1 VLGQLRQPA
10 SDERLLENA
19 PCPPRGY
26 ADRVHDDSDLDD
38 EFVDES
44 EDDEA
49 AIADENAH
57 TLSIRRASGE
67 EIVTIFSPTEEWSVY
82 LQPGGAMTNAFLGTP
97 SDPIVWI
104 NTSDRRVE
112 RDEDGT
118 FVIRID

>member
-1 VLGQLRQPA
+1 VATLI
-10 SDERLLENA
+10 
-19 PCPPRGY
+19 
-26 ADRVHDDSDLDD
+26 RVHGDPDPDD
-38 EFVDES
+38 EYVDES
-44 EDDEA
+44 EDDDA
-49 AIADENAH
+49 AIADDNAH
-57 TLSIRRASGE
+57 MLSIRRATGE
-67 EIVTIFSPTEEWSVY
+67 EVLSIFSPTEEWSVY

>member
-1 VLGQLRQPA
+1 MATLI
-10 SDERLLENA
+10 
-19 PCPPRGY
+19 
-26 ADRVHDDSDLDD
+26 RVHDDPDLDD

-44 EDDEA
+44 EDDDA

-57 TLSIRRASGE
+57 VLSIRRASGE
-67 EIVTIFSPTEEWSVY
+67 ELLSIFSPTEEWSVY
-82 LQPGGAMTNAFLGTP
+82 LQPGGALTNAFVGTP
-97 SDPIVWI
+97 SDPIVWV